1 MNKNIVT
8 NLKSDYFMSQKEVA
22 DVMFLD
28 PKTIMAIEK
37 RALDKIRIIFQQ
49 RGLLAQDL
57 LED

>member
-1 MNKNIVT
+1 
-8 NLKSDYFMSQKEVA
+8 MSQKEVA
-22 DVMFLD
+22 EVMFLD

-49 RGLLAQDL
+49 RGLLAEDL